1 MQIKAFL
8 AGIFLITLLSFLSF
22 FALIFYFDPLQANKI
37 IIILVY
43 STLYFGLTGF
53 VTLVGFILRRA
64 FRGKNL
70 VASDAMNSFW
80 QACLLAFAMVSVLVL
95 VAEI

>member
-22 FALIFYFDPLQANKI
+22 FALIFYFDPFQANKI
-37 IIILVY
+37 IIILAY
-43 STLYFGLTGF
+43 LTFLFGLAGF
-53 VTLVGFILRRA
+53 VTLVGFIIRRA
-64 FRGKNL
+64 FRSKNL

-80 QACLLAFAMVSVLVL
+80 QACLLAFAIVSVLVL
-95 VAEI
+95 IAEI